1 MSFKDYINNY
11 DLYEWIN
18 HYSPYEL
25 ENQYWI
31 VASIFYKL
39 NKNKYSFKNYKPEI
53 WIYKNDTSV
62 NTAVVRENLIV
73 DVKLVE
79 YILIDF
85 LNTIDYNSLQYKRI
99 NHIIKMFES
108 NKFIE
113 NVINDIKELFY
124 DN

>member
-11 DLYEWIN
+11 DLYDWIN

-25 ENQYWI
+25 ENQCWI
-31 VASIFYKL
+31 VATVFYKL
-39 NKNKYSFKNYKPEI
+39 HKNKYSFKNYKPEI

-73 DVKLVE
+73 DVKLIE

-85 LNTIDYNSLQYKRI
+85 LNTIDYDSLQYRRI

-108 NKFIE
+108 DKFIE
-113 NVINDIKELFY
+113 NVVNDIKELFY